1 MWLIQRNAAGNEE
14 LNAFISVLGVI
25 RADIDQHLVS
35 RK

>member
-1 MWLIQRNAAGNEE
+1 MEE

-35 RK
+35 RKGEKMSLL